1 MTLEFTERAR
11 FDGNAILQQIQY
23 HFTDSVD
30 LIGIGM
36 RQHLLTLVPVGLLEN
51 TLQERTLS
59 A

>member
-1 MTLEFTERAR
+1 MTLEFTKRAR
-11 FDGNAILQQIQY
+11 FDGNAILQQIQD

-36 RQHLLTLVPVGLLEN
+36 RQHLLTFVPVGLFEN

-59 A
+59 S